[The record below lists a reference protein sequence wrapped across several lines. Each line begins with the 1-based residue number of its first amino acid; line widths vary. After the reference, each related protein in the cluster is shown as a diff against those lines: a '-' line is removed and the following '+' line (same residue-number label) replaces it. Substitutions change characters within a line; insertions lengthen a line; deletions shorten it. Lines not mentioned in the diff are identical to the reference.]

1 MGVRVRVRVVAVRVN
16 PNLGQE
22 RHDPLAAPRRA
33 HERGG
38 EPRVRAKMQV
48 AVGRHGAPRQDGAL
62 GRRPRARRLHEHV
75 ECGRRYA
82 AQPRAVARRV
92 DALVR
97 VRVRVRVRDRV
108 RVRVRV
114 RDRVR
119 VRVRVR

>member
-38 EPRVRAKMQV
+38 EPRVRAEMQV

-62 GRRPRARRLHEHV
+62 GRLVRL
-75 ECGRRYA
+75 R
-82 AQPRAVARRV
+82 
-92 DALVR
+92 VR
-97 VRVRVRVRDRV
+97 VRVRVRVRFSV

-114 RDRVR
+114 WVWVWVWVWVRVPRVR
-119 VRVRVR
+119 VRVS